1 MDTGAARSWR
11 ACAFV
16 APGAPGHAR
25 LSTLRERLRSVGG
38 ASAERTLTLVLDRL
52 ERDARP
58 ERVPPRPDGDASE
71 ARRSVTRA
79 CGVLVDLAWEKLHT
93 GDWKDVD
100 EAWRDLYVMAAM
112 AAADARGGFA
122 PARAAETLAALDRAS
137 LLGGPTFRDE
147 LERAIA
153 SAQEALAELQTAPSG
168 AKRPRKKKRAR
179 ALGDD
184 ARDDVVAALPPGS
197 LGEPSRASSS
207 DDTRERESLHAT
219 VDDARSCCSR
229 DANAEEEEISEKQP
243 EPRVVVSR
251 ASRLRRLAAL
261 RSPIATFAS
270 PPTLER
276 FLTSAMAPGAPAV
289 LKGLARAWPA
299 LAKWRDPAYLRAVA
313 GARTVPVETGEHYL
327 HETHARELL
336 TLDAFLDEYLSVG
349 YSETEED
356 DFFDARATTGGDA
369 PAKRRN
375 ASADDADDA
384 DDRVRRRK
392 KKRKMGYLAQHA
404 LLDQIPALRRDVL
417 VPDYCALTLERDD
430 ARAEN
435 EREGVAIRAWLG
447 PRGTVSP
454 THRDPT
460 HNLLVQAVG
469 SKYVRLYAPSQ
480 EHAMYLFSDP
490 KRSNAARADPRD
502 ALAEKQARAF
512 PAFSGAPFSDAVLEP
527 GDALYVPPGWFHYVQ
542 SVTSSFSVSFWW
554 R

>member
-1 MDTGAARSWR
+1 MNTGVARSWR

-38 ASAERTLTLVLDRL
+38 GSAERTLTLVLDRL

-100 EAWRDLYVMAAM
+100 EAWRDLYVIAAM
-112 AAADARGGFA
+112 AVADARDGFA

-147 LERAIA
+147 LETAIA
-153 SAQEALAELQTAPSG
+153 RAQEAFELQTRARKNARKRERP
-168 AKRPRKKKRAR
+168 ARPRRG
-179 ALGDD
+179 LGEDADD
-184 ARDDVVAALPPGS
+184 DFVAALPPGS
-197 LGEPSRASSS
+197 LGERSRWRFAEARASSS
-207 DDTRERESLHAT
+207 SDDDTPNSLVEPVET
-219 VDDARSCCSR
+219 SSSPPR
-229 DANAEEEEISEKQP
+229 DGDGENRTRRADS
-243 EPRVVVSR
+243 
-251 ASRLRRLAAL
+251 ASRRLERLASL
-261 RSPIATFAS
+261 RSPVSPTFDA
-270 PPTLER
+270 PPSLER

-289 LKGLARAWPA
+289 IKGLARAWPA
-299 LAKWRDPAYLRAVA
+299 FTKWRDPTYLRAVA

-327 HETHARELL
+327 HETHASELL
-336 TLDAFLDEYLSVG
+336 TLDAFLDEYLDG
-349 YSETEED
+349 YSTPEED
-356 DFFDARATTGGDA
+356 DDDDARATTGEVRET
-369 PAKRRN
+369 KRTN
-375 ASADDADDA
+375 ASETDDA
-384 DDRVRRRK
+384 DDRVRRRRKNK
-392 KKRKMGYLAQHA
+392 KKMGYLAQHA

-480 EHAMYLFSDP
+480 ERAMYLFSDP

-554 R
+554 K

>member
-1 MDTGAARSWR
+1 MNTGVARSWR

-38 ASAERTLTLVLDRL
+38 GSAERTLTLVLDRL

-100 EAWRDLYVMAAM
+100 EAWRDLYVVAAM

-147 LERAIA
+147 LERAIV
-153 SAQEALAELQTAPSG
+153 SAQEALAGLQTAPSG

-207 DDTRERESLHAT
+207 VKTRERESLHAT
-219 VDDARSCCSR
+219 VDDARLCCSQLH
-229 DANAEEEEISEKQP
+229 ANAEEEEISEKQP
-243 EPRVVVSR
+243 SSVVINR

-261 RSPIATFAS
+261 RSPIATFAA

-327 HETHARELL
+327 HETHASELL
-336 TLDAFLDEYLSVG
+336 TLDAFLDEYLDG
-349 YSETEED
+349 YSTPEED
-356 DFFDARATTGGDA
+356 DDDDARATTGEVRET
-369 PAKRRN
+369 KRTN
-375 ASADDADDA
+375 ASETDDA
-384 DDRVRRRK
+384 DDRVRRRRKNK
-392 KKRKMGYLAQHA
+392 KKMGYLAQHA

-480 EHAMYLFSDP
+480 ERAMYLFSDP

-554 R
+554 K

>member
-184 ARDDVVAALPPGS
+184 AHDDVVAALPPGS

-251 ASRLRRLAAL
+251 ASERLRRLAAL
-261 RSPIATFAS
+261 RSPIATFAA

-276 FLTSAMAPGAPAV
+276 FLTSARAPGAPAV

-299 LAKWRDPAYLRAVA
+299 LAKWRDPAYRRAVA

-349 YSETEED
+349 YSETEGD

-375 ASADDADDA
+375 AAADDA
-384 DDRVRRRK
+384 DDRVRRRKK

-480 EHAMYLFSDP
+480 ERAMYLFSDP

>member
-1 MDTGAARSWR
+1 
-11 ACAFV
+11 
-16 APGAPGHAR
+16 
-25 LSTLRERLRSVGG
+25 L
-38 ASAERTLTLVLDRL
+38 
-52 ERDARP
+52 
-58 ERVPPRPDGDASE
+58 
-71 ARRSVTRA
+71 
-79 CGVLVDLAWEKLHT
+79 
-93 GDWKDVD
+93 
-100 EAWRDLYVMAAM
+100 
-112 AAADARGGFA
+112 
-122 PARAAETLAALDRAS
+122 
-137 LLGGPTFRDE
+137 
-147 LERAIA
+147 
-153 SAQEALAELQTAPSG
+153 
-168 AKRPRKKKRAR
+168 
-179 ALGDD
+179 
-184 ARDDVVAALPPGS
+184 
-197 LGEPSRASSS
+197 
-207 DDTRERESLHAT
+207 
-219 VDDARSCCSR
+219 CCSH
-229 DANAEEEEISEKQP
+229 DANAEEEEEEISEKQP
-243 EPRVVVSR
+243 RVVISR

-261 RSPIATFAS
+261 RSPIATFAA

-349 YSETEED
+349 YSETEGD

-375 ASADDADDA
+375 AAADDA
-384 DDRVRRRK
+384 DDRVRRRKK

-480 EHAMYLFSDP
+480 ERAMYLFSDP

>member
-251 ASRLRRLAAL
+251 ASERLRRLAAL
-261 RSPIATFAS
+261 RSPIATFAA

-349 YSETEED
+349 YSETEGD

-375 ASADDADDA
+375 ASADDADD
-384 DDRVRRRK
+384 RVRRRKK

-404 LLDQIPALRRDVL
+404 LLDQIPALRRDVI

-480 EHAMYLFSDP
+480 ERAMYLFSDP

>member
-1 MDTGAARSWR
+1 MNTGVARSWR

-38 ASAERTLTLVLDRL
+38 GSAERTLTLVLDRL

-100 EAWRDLYVMAAM
+100 EAWRDLYVLAAM

-207 DDTRERESLHAT
+207 VKTRERESLHAT
-219 VDDARSCCSR
+219 VDDARLCCSQLH
-229 DANAEEEEISEKQP
+229 ANAEEEEISGKQP
-243 EPRVVVSR
+243 SSVVINR

-261 RSPIATFAS
+261 RSPIATFAA

-327 HETHARELL
+327 HETHASELL
-336 TLDAFLDEYLSVG
+336 TLDAFLDEYLDG
-349 YSETEED
+349 YSTPEED
-356 DFFDARATTGGDA
+356 DETRATTGEVRET
-369 PAKRRN
+369 KQTN
-375 ASADDADDA
+375 ASETDDA
-384 DDRVRRRK
+384 DDRVRRRRKNK
-392 KKRKMGYLAQHA
+392 KKMGYLAQHA

-480 EHAMYLFSDP
+480 ERAMYLFSDP

-554 R
+554 K

>member
-1 MDTGAARSWR
+1 MDTGVARSWR

-207 DDTRERESLHAT
+207 VKTRERESLHAT
-219 VDDARSCCSR
+219 VDDARLCCSQLH
-229 DANAEEEEISEKQP
+229 ANAEEEEISEKQP
-243 EPRVVVSR
+243 SSVVINR

-261 RSPIATFAS
+261 RSPIATFAA

-327 HETHARELL
+327 HETHASELL
-336 TLDAFLDEYLSVG
+336 TLDAFLDEYLDG
-349 YSETEED
+349 YSTPEED
-356 DFFDARATTGGDA
+356 DETRATTGEVRDT
-369 PAKRRN
+369 KQTN
-375 ASADDADDA
+375 ASETDDA
-384 DDRVRRRK
+384 DDRVRRRNC
-392 KKRKMGYLAQHA
+392 
-404 LLDQIPALRRDVL
+404 LL
-417 VPDYCALTLERDD
+417 YT
-430 ARAEN
+430 
-435 EREGVAIRAWLG
+435 
-447 PRGTVSP
+447 SP
-454 THRDPT
+454 
-460 HNLLVQAVG
+460 
-469 SKYVRLYAPSQ
+469 S
-480 EHAMYLFSDP
+480 
-490 KRSNAARADPRD
+490 PRD
-502 ALAEKQARAF
+502 YAASRM
-512 PAFSGAPFSDAVLEP
+512 P
-527 GDALYVPPGWFHYVQ
+527 
-542 SVTSSFSVSFWW
+542 SSA
-554 R
+554 